1 MIKILLLPIILI
13 ALTACQSLTSY
24 SEPISWESIKGDLKP
39 INPNMITHVTMTPI
53 TTPHD
58 K

>member
-1 MIKILLLPIILI
+1 MIKILSLPIILI

-39 INPNMITHVTMTPI
+39 INPNMISHRTMQPI

-58 K
+58 R